1 VRDAELARERLQ
13 VQTTSHAL
21 ATANDKIA
29 GLQQRVSA
37 LEAENATLK
46 MLFAKLNVIA
56 VSPDGKGPPDG
67 PEPPPD
73 DDPPPTLH
81 LEPRAA

>member
-1 VRDAELARERLQ
+1 
-13 VQTTSHAL
+13 
-21 ATANDKIA
+21 
-29 GLQQRVSA
+29 
-37 LEAENATLK
+37 

>member
-1 VRDAELARERLQ
+1 
-13 VQTTSHAL
+13 
-21 ATANDKIA
+21 
-29 GLQQRVSA
+29 
-37 LEAENATLK
+37 
-46 MLFAKLNVIA
+46 VIA
-56 VSPDGKGPPDG
+56 VSPDGNGPPDG

>member
-1 VRDAELARERLQ
+1 

-37 LEAENATLK
+37 LEAENAVLR
-46 MLFAKLNVIA
+46 MMFAKLNVIA